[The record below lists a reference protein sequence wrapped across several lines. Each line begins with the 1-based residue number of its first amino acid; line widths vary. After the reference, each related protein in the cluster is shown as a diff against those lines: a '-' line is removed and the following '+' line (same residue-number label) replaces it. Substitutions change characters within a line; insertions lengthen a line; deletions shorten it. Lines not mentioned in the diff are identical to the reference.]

1 MNVINLLSE
10 HISNQIAAG
19 EVIQRPASVV
29 KELLENSIDSG
40 ADEIQVFIKD
50 GGRTNILV
58 QDNGIGMT
66 SDDAV
71 LSFKR
76 HATSKLKRVNDLFKI
91 QTKGFRGEALASVSA
106 IAHVSMKTKHKESK
120 DNGLRIEYSGG
131 KLIEKEEC
139 VCNTGTLIEVKNIFF
154 NVPARRSFLKSD
166 HVEFMHIRHE
176 FERIAMA
183 HHDVKLSLIQDGS
196 KIYNLPMS
204 NIRKRIT
211 DILGK
216 KSNENLVPISEKT
229 DIVTITGF
237 VGKPES
243 AKKTR
248 GEQYLFVNNRF
259 FKHSYFHHAI
269 SKAFEHLI
277 PAKAVPSYFIFFD
290 IDTKKIDI
298 NIHPTKTEINFE
310 EGKFIYSILL
320 SSVKQALG
328 KYNIAPSIDF
338 DIDHSFDVPLSQR
351 NEAPKE
357 PEIKVNPSYN
367 PFSTF
372 QKSEKSD
379 RNESKALNKQGF
391 GQKAS
396 PKDWQNFYEIK
407 EDQTIEKNSL
417 LQETDDYLKQDYLI
431 RERYIITNSK
441 SGILIIDSKRAQQRI
456 DYNQIMNQFV
466 TTPVESQ
473 KILFP
478 LNIQLS
484 KDEISAWTASKSLL
498 KQLGFQFKTEKS
510 ELIFDLIPSC
520 LNDKKT
526 DKCIKRITQALMAEQ
541 CEKGELAHEIVLQL
555 IQTNTPI
562 TSFNSSHEIKDF
574 IEKLFCYADHSFCPF
589 GRPIMQTISIQ
600 DLTSNF

>member
-1 MNVINLLSE
+1 MNVINILSE

-40 ADEIQVFIKD
+40 ANEIKLFIKD
-50 GGRTNILV
+50 GGRTSILV
-58 QDNGIGMT
+58 QDNGKGMNP
-66 SDDAV
+66 DDAV

-76 HATSKLKRVNDLFKI
+76 HATSKLKRVNDLFKM

-106 IAHVSMKTKHKESK
+106 IAHVSMKTKHKENKEEGVS
-120 DNGLRIEYSGG
+120 IQYSGG

-139 VCNTGTLIEVKNIFF
+139 VCDTGTLIEVKNIFF

-166 HVEFMHIRHE
+166 HVEFNHIRHE

-183 HHDVKLSLIQDGS
+183 HHDVKLTLVQDGNE
-196 KIYNLPMS
+196 IYNLPIS

-229 DIVTITGF
+229 DIVTISGF

-269 SKAFEHLI
+269 SKAFEQLI
-277 PAKAVPSYFIFFD
+277 PEKAVPSYFIFFD
-290 IDTKKIDI
+290 IDTRKIDI

-328 KYNIAPSIDF
+328 KYNIAPTIDF
-338 DIDHSFDVPLSQR
+338 DVDHSFDVPLSQR

-357 PEIKVNPSYN
+357 PEIKVNTSYN
-367 PFSTF
+367 PFSAF
-372 QKSEKSD
+372 EKSKKADSNKSE
-379 RNESKALNKQGF
+379 ALNKQGF
-391 GQKAS
+391 GQKTS

-407 EDQTIEKNSL
+407 EDQANENRSL
-417 LQETDDYLKQDYLI
+417 IKETDDYVQQDFLI

-441 SGILIIDSKRAQQRI
+441 SGILIIDSKRAKQRM
-456 DYNQIMNQFV
+456 DYDQIMTQFV
-466 TTPVESQ
+466 LTPMESQ
-473 KILFP
+473 KRMFP
-478 LNIQLS
+478 LNITLS
-484 KDEISAWTASKSLL
+484 KDEISAWNASKTLL
-498 KQLGFQFKTEKS
+498 KQLGFQFQMEK
-510 ELIFDLIPSC
+510 EDLIFDHVPSC
-520 LNDKKT
+520 LNDKNT
-526 DKCIKRITQALMAEQ
+526 NPCIKRITEALMVERS
-541 CEKGELAHEIVLQL
+541 EKGELAHEIVLQL
-555 IQTNTPI
+555 IQTNSPI
-562 TSFNSSHEIKDF
+562 PSFNSNYEVKDF
-574 IEKLFCYADHSFCPF
+574 IENLFSHSEHSFCPF
-589 GRPIMQTISIQ
+589 GKPIMQTLSI
-600 DLTSNF
+600 DELTSKF